1 MHHKT
6 KTMKNDAAVASKSP
20 DAVEQAKLYIKFTP
34 FSYKGLVR
42 QLIYGGGFSEQEA
55 IYGADNCGAD
65 WDEQARMC
73 AEEYIDLL
81 GEGEHELIEQ
91 LEYEGF
97 TEEQAKSGAQKARA
111 DKSEIR

>member
-6 KTMKNDAAVASKSP
+6 KTIENVEAVAGKNP
-20 DAVEQAKLYIKFTP
+20 GAVEQARLYIKFAP
-34 FSYKGLVR
+34 FSHKGLVR
-42 QLIYGGGFSEQEA
+42 QLVYGGGFSEQEA
-55 IYGADNCGAD
+55 TYGADNCGAD
-65 WDEQARMC
+65 WDEQARLC

-97 TEEQAKSGAQKARA
+97 TEEQAKSGVKKARA
-111 DKSEIR
+111 DKTETR